1 MAGVVPKTGMAGIVA
16 DLQNA
21 SECNRLIG
29 KLLNHLEANPG
40 DYGAR
45 LALFNLKNLY
55 ATLKANLSTIVQ

>member
-29 KLLNHLEANPG
+29 KLLNHLEANP
-40 DYGAR
+40 DDNYAR
-45 LALFNLKNLY
+45 FELLNLVKLY
-55 ATLKANLSTIVQ
+55 DTLKANLSTIVQ